1 MLDIAALYTQYQDCA
16 DHARQTAL
24 LAQMAIAPHD
34 LARFLSD
41 KYTTLSPRPLSYA
54 LAVLSKKQAAGRALA
69 PVLEQQDGAFV
80 RYLLQQTDAK
90 VRKNTYILLGNLAAP
105 RWLPTLSERAKIEG
119 TYFALPSLALALG
132 NFEGEAVTAALSH
145 LEMRAQ
151 DTAIPASLA
160 AELKLAIA
168 KAQDRLAPQVAA
180 SFCVPPRP
188 MLWLLSGMHEQSKV
202 LLHDLQQHGFH
213 VVQVLD
219 EGCVVQ
225 VADPAKLSA
234 VRTWYQAFLYRPQC
248 YHITAAQLPSCL
260 HDWLADSTVQ
270 ALHSPMPTTY
280 RISMTDDA
288 DVSLRQLVSALA
300 DLPYRNSA
308 SNYTWEIVIR
318 KRQGAYRC
326 LLLSH
331 AAPDMRFAYRQAVL
345 PAGINP
351 ATAATLAALT
361 VRHFATAPAHI
372 VDCCCGSGTL
382 LVEMA
387 RRYPTA
393 RLTGIDIDGSALEK
407 ARCNCEVA
415 ALSVQLLCMDMAKY
429 QPASGVD
436 CVVGNLPFGTRV
448 GSHDNNQ
455 KLYKA
460 LVRQLPHWLV
470 PHGFAFLY
478 TTEVTLL
485 SRLLQTT
492 PLLRV
497 VAKYKTQSGGL
508 YPCWFAIERI

>member
-1 MLDIAALYTQYQDCA
+1 MLDIAALYAQYQGCT
-16 DHARQTAL
+16 DHAEQMAL

-34 LARFLSD
+34 LARFLGERC
-41 KYTTLSPRPLSYA
+41 TILLPRPLSYA
-54 LAVLSKKQAAGRALA
+54 LAVLSKKQTVCRALV
-69 PVLEQQDGAFV
+69 PVLERQNGAFV

-105 RWLPTLSERAKIEG
+105 LWLPLLIEQVEVEG

-132 NFEGEAVTAALSH
+132 NYTGEDVSAALA
-145 LEMRAQ
+145 LLQRRAK
-151 DTAIPASLA
+151 DTAVPASLA
-160 AELKLAIA
+160 AEINLAVA
-168 KAQDRLAPQVAA
+168 KAQDRLAPKEAA
-180 SFCVPPRP
+180 AFCVPTKP

-202 LLHDLQQHGFH
+202 LAQDLKQHGFQ

-225 VADPAKLSA
+225 IADPAKLSA

-248 YHITAAQLPSCL
+248 YNVTAAQLPACL
-260 HDWLADSTVQ
+260 HDWLADPTVQ

-280 RISMTDDA
+280 RISMTDDKEL
-288 DVSLRQLVSALA
+288 SLRQLVQSL
-300 DLPYRNSA
+300 DNLPYRNSA
-308 SNYTWEIVIR
+308 SNYTWEVVIR
-318 KRQGAYRC
+318 KRQGLYRC
-326 LLLSH
+326 LLLSY
-331 AAPDMRFAYRQAVL
+331 AARDERYNYRLEVL

-351 ATAATLAALT
+351 TTAATLAALT
-361 VRHFATAPAHI
+361 AKHLRQPPAHI

-393 RLTGIDIDGSALEK
+393 RLTGIDIDGSALDK
-407 ARCNCEVA
+407 ARCNCTA
-415 ALSVQLLCMDMAKY
+415 AGVSVRLLHMDMAKY
-429 QPASGVD
+429 QPAEPVD

-448 GSHDNNQ
+448 GSHDNNE

-460 LVRQLPHWLV
+460 LVRRLPDWLC

-485 SRLLQTT
+485 SRLLQASPT
-492 PLLRV
+492 LQV
-497 VAKYKTQSGGL
+497 MAKYKTQSGGL
-508 YPCWFAIERI
+508 YPCWFAIKRI